1 MPISCHLPKDC
12 RGAYK
17 TIYLKLTDSVDFDK
31 MTNAS
36 KARSLDIDWRVRGR
50 SHVGHRR
57 R

>member
-36 KARSLDIDWRVRGR
+36 KARSMDID
-50 SHVGHRR
+50 
-57 R
+57 